1 MIITPNYNEIFQRFE
16 DNSDPEKAVKMSAY
30 MRNQFPFLGLATP
43 LRRSL
48 SKNFLM
54 EAKTMARV
62 DFRFVKECWTKPPR
76 EYQYLAVSYLHAVR
90 DLLVPTDMPSLK
102 QCAVSKSWWDT
113 IDGLD
118 RIIGHVAMRFPKINE
133 VLLQWSLDDNFWLR
147 RIAIDHQLTRKEKTD
162 TGLLWRILVNNLGH
176 EEFFVNKAIG
186 WSLRE
191 YSKTNPEWVRGFIR
205 EFKERLSPLSVRE
218 GSKYI

>member
-1 MIITPNYNEIFQRFE
+1 
-16 DNSDPEKAVKMSAY
+16 
-30 MRNQFPFLGLATP
+30 
-43 LRRSL
+43 
-48 SKNFLM
+48 
-54 EAKTMARV
+54 
-62 DFRFVKECWTKPPR
+62 
-76 EYQYLAVSYLHAVR
+76 
-90 DLLVPTDMPSLK
+90 
-102 QCAVSKSWWDT
+102 
-113 IDGLD
+113 LD

-162 TGLLWRILVNNLGH
+162 TELLWRILVNNLGH